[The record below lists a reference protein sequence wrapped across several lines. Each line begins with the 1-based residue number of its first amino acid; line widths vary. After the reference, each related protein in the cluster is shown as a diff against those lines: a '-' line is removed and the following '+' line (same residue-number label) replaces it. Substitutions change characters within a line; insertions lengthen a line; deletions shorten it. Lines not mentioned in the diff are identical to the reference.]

1 MKKISYGGQYL
12 DSSDIKAVSK
22 SLRKKIIT
30 SGSSIN
36 KFEKKISKF
45 LDCKYTTVCN
55 SGTSA
60 IFLSL
65 KSIKL
70 KKKRHYFDAGD

>member
-12 DSSDIKAVSK
+12 DSSDIKAVTK

-45 LDCKYTTVCN
+45 LFIIDL
-55 SGTSA
+55 
-60 IFLSL
+60 LS
-65 KSIKL
+65 SFNFPI
-70 KKKRHYFDAGD
+70 